1 MIATVQTQEQKDRY
15 FHRRMEDEYLQ
26 MIYIRDVDFMMFL

>member
-26 MIYIRDVDFMMFL
+26 MIHIRETL